1 MSPASRRCA
10 VKRSMERHDLSERHA
25 CKLTGQHRST
35 QRFRLT
41 VAGDEFQ
48 LLKDMR
54 LVSRQ
59 HPRFGYRR
67 IHQVL
72 LRKGWRVNRKR
83 VHRLWRREGMQVP
96 RKRIKRRTLGDS
108 ANSCIRHRAEF
119 RNHVWTYDFVF
130 DRTED
135 GRQVKIL
142 TVVDEYTRE
151 SVATHVARSIKATD
165 VIDVLAKVMIERG
178 TPRNIRSDNGP
189 EFIAD
194 AVTKWLASIGTDT
207 LFVEPGAPWE
217 NGYIESFNSRLRDEL
232 LNGELFLGL
241 AEARYLV
248 EAWRVEYNT
257 DRPHSALNY
266 QTPQEFAAC
275 CSPSDSASLRL
286 RANSTRS
293 CLAAAAASSTQL
305 TRLS

>member
-1 MSPASRRCA
+1 M
-10 VKRSMERHDLSERHA
+10 
-25 CKLTGQHRST
+25 
-35 QRFRLT
+35 
-41 VAGDEFQ
+41 
-48 LLKDMR
+48 
-54 LVSRQ
+54 
-59 HPRFGYRR
+59 
-67 IHQVL
+67 
-72 LRKGWRVNRKR
+72 
-83 VHRLWRREGMQVP
+83 P
-96 RKRIKRRTLGDS
+96 RKRIKRRSLGDS

-119 RNHVWTYDFVF
+119 KNHVWTYDFVF

-165 VIDVLAKVMIERG
+165 VIDVLAKVMLERG

-189 EFIAD
+189 EFIAE
-194 AVTKWLASIGTDT
+194 AVTKWLGSIGTNT

-217 NGYIESFNSRLRDEL
+217 NGYIESFNGRLRDEL

-257 DRPHSALNY
+257 HRPYSALNY
-266 QTPQEFAAC
+266 RTPMEFSAC

-293 CLAAAAASSTQL
+293 CLAAPAASSTQL